1 MTKRHASA
9 AWPTIRAVGNPAWM
23 SIIERSYG
31 GLEQAAPPRERD
43 LACSCV
49 HDRKLTPWTR
59 PVTWPIAT
67 AETLRGS
74 EP

>member
-23 SIIERSYG
+23 SIIERFCE
-31 GLEQAAPPRERD
+31 GLLQAAPPRERES
-43 LACSCV
+43 ACSRV
-49 HDRKLTPWTR
+49 HDRKFTPWTR

-74 EP
+74 EL